1 LLHQQ
6 AQGVQESRLHRYEKQ
21 ASRLRLRLQGK
32 SRGQQMTSKEQVRK
46 DFSYARMLMRKA
58 DEIMKDK
65 SIVDFAESSEAGQIA
80 NELVASVATFSQWVS
95 DQYEKGK

>member
-1 LLHQQ
+1 
-6 AQGVQESRLHRYEKQ
+6 
-21 ASRLRLRLQGK
+21 
-32 SRGQQMTSKEQVRK
+32 MTTKDQVRR
-46 DFSYARMLMRKA
+46 DFTYARMLMRKA

-80 NELVASVATFSQWVS
+80 NEMVACVNTFSQWVN